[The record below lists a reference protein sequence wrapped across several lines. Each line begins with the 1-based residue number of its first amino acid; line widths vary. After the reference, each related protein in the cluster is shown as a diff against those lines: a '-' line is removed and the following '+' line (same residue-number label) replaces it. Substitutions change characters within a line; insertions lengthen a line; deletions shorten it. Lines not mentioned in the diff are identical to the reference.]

1 MSATQASGF
10 YDFFAGVGMVDLA
23 LTPGWRCLWANDID
37 PKKAAIYR
45 ANHDPGVFHFGDVSD
60 VEAAD
65 LPSGA
70 AMAWASFPCQDLSLA
85 GWRRGMASD
94 RSGTFWAFWRLM
106 RDLHAKG
113 RRPPLI
119 VIENV
124 AGLLYG
130 PDFGGLCE
138 ALAALDMQFG
148 ALLIDADRFLPQ
160 SRPRVFVV
168 AVDSRLDPV
177 GLTQPD
183 HQNSDWFDKR
193 VLSAYESLDSRLQ
206 DRWRWWRL
214 PAPTTPVRKVES
226 LIFAEPV
233 GVSWHSRAE
242 TAHLLSLMSPTNL
255 AKIESARQHAG
266 RSVGFLYRRTRAE
279 GQRAEVRFD
288 GVAGC
293 LRTSTG
299 GSSRQTVVVVENGEV
314 RTRLLA
320 PREAARLMGLP
331 DRFRLP
337 DRFSAAYHAMGDGV
351 AVPVVAWL
359 GKHLLTPLADR
370 LTKPFAESH
379 TVIADNR
386 VFREAANS
394 RAQVWLARMG

>member
-1 MSATQASGF
+1 MKALRF

-23 LTPGWRCLWANDID
+23 LAPEWECIWANDFD
-37 PKKAAIYR
+37 PKKAEIYR
-45 ANHDPGVFHFGDVSD
+45 ANHDPDVFHLGDVAE

-65 LPSGA
+65 LPPGA

-106 RDLHAKG
+106 RDLHAAS

-130 PDFGGLCE
+130 QDFGGLCE

-148 ALLIDADRFLPQ
+148 ALLIDAERFLPQ
-160 SRPRVFVV
+160 SRPRVFIV
-168 AVDSRLDPV
+168 AVDSRLDV
-177 GLTQPD
+177 SGLTLHD
-183 HQNSDWFDKR
+183 HRDSVWFDKR
-193 VLSAYESLDSRLQ
+193 ILAAYQSLDSRLRDQ
-206 DRWRWWRL
+206 WRWWRV
-214 PAPTTPVRKVES
+214 PTPTIPVRKIES
-226 LIFAEPV
+226 LIFDEPTR
-233 GVSWHSRAE
+233 VSWHSQAE
-242 TAHLLSLMSPTNL
+242 TTHLLSLMSPTNL
-255 AKIESARQHAG
+255 AKIERAKRQYG

-293 LRTSTG
+293 LRTSSG
-299 GSSRQTVVVVENGEV
+299 GSSRQTVVVVEEGEV

-320 PREAARLMGLP
+320 SREAARLMGLP
-331 DRFRLP
+331 DRFWLP
-337 DRFSAAYHAMGDGV
+337 DRYNDAYHAMGDGV
-351 AVPVVAWL
+351 AVPVVSWL
-359 GKHLLTPLADR
+359 GKHLLTPLAEK
-370 LTKPFAESH
+370 LTKPFSMSVTSLE
-379 TVIADNR
+379 DNR
-386 VFREAANS
+386 VFREAAES
-394 RAQVWLARMG
+394 RAQVWLANNG